1 MYKDIIDFLKENI
14 VDINFFK
21 NKLFTTKE
29 YKILQDEILDE
40 EIIITNAIPFSEYE
54 SSYENT
60 KNYLAKDKV
69 FPFLDTL
76 GGNLIGIGYGNEN
89 AKLIYYFDNDFG
101 IFQLDGD
108 DYFQFCKKLKI
119 ADYDWL

>member
-29 YKILQDEILDE
+29 YKILQGEILDE

-101 IFQLDGD
+101 LFQLDGD

>member
-1 MYKDIIDFLKENI
+1 MYKDIITFLKENI

-29 YKILQDEILDE
+29 YKILQSEILDE

-101 IFQLDGD
+101 LFQLDGD
-108 DYFQFCKKLKI
+108 DYFQFCKKLKF

>member
-76 GGNLIGIGYGNEN
+76 GGNLNGIGYGNEN

>member
-29 YKILQDEILDE
+29 YKILQGEILDE

-60 KNYLAKDKV
+60 KNYLAIDKV

-101 IFQLDGD
+101 LFQLDGD

>member
-21 NKLFTTKE
+21 NKLFATKE
-29 YKILQDEILDE
+29 YKILQGEILDE

-101 IFQLDGD
+101 LFQLDGD

>member
-29 YKILQDEILDE
+29 YKILQGEILDE

-101 IFQLDGD
+101 LFQLDGY
-108 DYFQFCKKLKI
+108 DYFQFC
-119 ADYDWL
+119 

>member
-29 YKILQDEILDE
+29 YKILQGEILDE
-40 EIIITNAIPFSEYE
+40 EIIVTNAIPFSEYE

-101 IFQLDGD
+101 LFQLDGD